1 MILLTLG
8 VALWIA
14 AHFFKRTAPQMR
26 AEMGDKGRAVVTGAV
41 ILAVI
46 LMIIGYRSAES
57 TFYWGR
63 SPMVTGINNLLM
75 LISVYLF
82 AASGMK
88 TKVAQK
94 FRHPM
99 LLGVVLWSVA
109 HLLVNGD
116 TASFVLFGG
125 LGVWALVQM
134 ALISASGPFVP
145 PVGKGPKMEI
155 FALLGTVIVFGAIAF
170 VHKLLGYPVF
180 G

>member
-8 VALWIA
+8 VALWMV
-14 AHFFKRTAPQMR
+14 AHMFHRVAPQMR
-26 AEMGDKGRAVVTGAV
+26 AEMGGKGRALVSGAV
-41 ILAVI
+41 VVAVI

-57 TFYWGR
+57 TFFWGR
-63 SPMVTGINNLLM
+63 SPMMTGINNLLM

-88 TKVAQK
+88 TKVAQN

-99 LLGVVLWSVA
+99 LLGVLLWSVA

-125 LGVWALVQM
+125 IALWSLVQM
-134 ALISASGPFVP
+134 ALVSASGPFVP

-155 FALLGTVIVFGAIAF
+155 FALLGTVIVFGAIAM

>member
-14 AHFFKRTAPQMR
+14 AHIFRRVAPQMR
-26 AEMGDKGRAVVTGAV
+26 AEMGDKGRALVAGAV
-41 ILAVI
+41 ALSVI
-46 LMIIGYRSAES
+46 LMVIGYRSAES

-63 SPMVTGINNLLM
+63 SPMLTGINNLLM

-88 TKVAQK
+88 TKVAQN

-99 LLGVVLWSVA
+99 LLGVLLWSVA

-125 LGVWALVQM
+125 IGAWALVQM
-134 ALISASGPFVP
+134 ALISGSGPFVP

-155 FALLGTVIVFGAIAF
+155 FALLGTLIVFAAIAV